1 MNELIQKII
10 DGEHTIQETD
20 FITYP
25 QLGDN
30 IDVMEIAVDEN
41 PNFIKYATIEY
52 KRNYLSNERI
62 DKSTI
67 DIYEYALKQGY
78 IPKGIDFEKNPT
90 LKRQPCVKEKVEK
103 EINDTIQKLQ
113 NANYVISEEEVLN
126 YSLIIENVLPDYKE
140 VFFSL
145 VLKQNHRFIKFFNV
159 YRYARDYTV
168 DERIISK
175 IIQDGY
181 IPLEEDFINN
191 KNLGRL
197 YNMMDKAI
205 EINPNYIKYILLMES
220 DTSKIGLNYFRNI
233 ELFEKALSQGFI
245 PQEIDLM
252 NNTFLTSSKLIMKKA
267 VDMNASYLKYTRV
280 YDDELIDLAMQKGYI
295 LTEEDIKNNSFLA
308 SSKLIMKKAIDMNTS
323 YLKYTRIY
331 DDELIDLAMQKGYI
345 LTEEDIKNNYKLLTS
360 NILMK
365 KAIDIDYR
373 YILICNKDFGTS
385 SEKISADTIKYAI
398 SKGYFPSK
406 DDVYTN
412 YKWRKN
418 NDIMMVLIEAN
429 PNLVELSY
437 DYETLFD
444 FAVANGYNPSFIG
457 IRDNKKLLESSKLG
471 SYLLKNDIMLYNN
484 GFLNE
489 YIKRDI
495 VKGITLE
502 FIDQIWD
509 FINNNIAYE
518 NMDYNEMFTIVKYV
532 YGENSYEERYNKLRE
547 QLNELIKNK
556 QFNIF
561 NEIINI
567 LLDNNNHNTKDKLN
581 LMNDIIDDFNTYYN
595 LCCSFVSSN
604 YTKKD
609 IYLLQYLLLSN
620 DIIKPNIESIEDL
633 KKYNEVV
640 YQNRKSEINDI
651 PFDWA
656 IGEYEPYFFH
666 DAIILM
672 LFNMSYDEYMKKV
685 HNGFS
690 SRDIDVLI
698 NSINNRDIQED
709 LNRYKIV
716 IKFIESII
724 NVKDGK
730 KLKNFAHRLNEAIYE
745 NSESVIDI
753 YNILRDIESI
763 KKYYY
768 DIEISE
774 KLLDISELEPTSEE
788 VLANEKEK
796 KRQPYIRENKKY
808 TCPNVEIHGRKLNNE
823 LVDYIEL
830 NGIDFT
836 FFVHVLNAYGTGGTL
851 EDFKRSRLIGK
862 TYICV
867 SPITDNY
874 YFGLAE
880 SHDAIDDFIE
890 EFDDI
895 DYDDEELLLDIS
907 IENADNVKLIFS
919 NISPEQLA
927 AMGDHDLCSGADDNS
942 LEITTERK
950 EKYAPIRKNVDSL
963 NKKGYC
969 EYVLYREDNK
979 GKVIYPTAI
988 LSTENEPSQS
998 EIMAAAYL
1006 QVPIIHINNK
1016 YLNKDKQNISD
1027 SQSTSQLEPQEML
1040 KHKLQEMKNILLK
1053 GFKNSEASVIS
1064 EGRKK

>member
-52 KRNYLSNERI
+52 KRDYLSNERI

-90 LKRQPCVKEKVEK
+90 LERQPCVKEKVEK

-126 YSLIIENVLPDYKE
+126 YSLIIKNVLPDYKE

-168 DERIISK
+168 DERIISN

-280 YDDELIDLAMQKGYI
+280 YDE
-295 LTEEDIKNNSFLA
+295 
-308 SSKLIMKKAIDMNTS
+308 
-323 YLKYTRIY
+323 
-331 DDELIDLAMQKGYI
+331 ELIDLAMQKGYI

-373 YILICNKDFGTS
+373 YILICNEDFGRGF
-385 SEKISADTIKYAI
+385 EKISADTIKYAI
-398 SKGYFPSK
+398 SKGYLPSK
-406 DDVYTN
+406 DDVDTN
-412 YKWRKN
+412 YNWGKN

-457 IRDNKKLLESSKLG
+457 IRDNKKLLESPKLG
-471 SYLLKNDIMLYNN
+471 SYLLENDIMLYNN

-489 YIKRDI
+489 YIKRDN

-518 NMDYNEMFTIVKYV
+518 NMDYNEMFTIIKYV

-672 LFNMSYDEYMKKV
+672 LFNMSYDEYMEKV

-698 NSINNRDIQED
+698 NSINNRDIKED

-768 DIEISE
+768 GIEISE

-788 VLANEKEK
+788 VLANEEEK

-874 YFGLAE
+874 YSGLAE
-880 SHDAIDDFIE
+880 GHDAINDFIE
-890 EFDDI
+890 ELDDI
-895 DYDDEELLLDIS
+895 DDEELLLDIS

-927 AMGDHDLCSGADDNS
+927 AMGNHDLCSGADDNS

>member
-20 FITYP
+20 FITYS

-52 KRNYLSNERI
+52 KRDYLSNERI

-90 LKRQPCVKEKVEK
+90 LERQPCVKEKVEK

-126 YSLIIENVLPDYKE
+126 YSLIIKNVLPDYKE

-168 DERIISK
+168 DERIISN

-280 YDDELIDLAMQKGYI
+280 YDE
-295 LTEEDIKNNSFLA
+295 
-308 SSKLIMKKAIDMNTS
+308 
-323 YLKYTRIY
+323 
-331 DDELIDLAMQKGYI
+331 ELIDLAMQKGYI

-373 YILICNKDFGTS
+373 YILICNEDFGRGF
-385 SEKISADTIKYAI
+385 EKISADTIKYAI
-398 SKGYFPSK
+398 SKGYLPSK
-406 DDVYTN
+406 DDVDTN
-412 YKWRKN
+412 YNWGKN

-457 IRDNKKLLESSKLG
+457 IRDNKKLLESPKLG
-471 SYLLKNDIMLYNN
+471 SYLLENDIMLYNN

-489 YIKRDI
+489 YIKRDN

-518 NMDYNEMFTIVKYV
+518 NMDYNEMFTIIKYV

-672 LFNMSYDEYMKKV
+672 LFNMSYDEYMAKV

-768 DIEISE
+768 GIEISE

-788 VLANEKEK
+788 VLANEEEK

-874 YFGLAE
+874 YSGLAE
-880 SHDAIDDFIE
+880 GHDAINDFIE
-890 EFDDI
+890 ELDDI
-895 DYDDEELLLDIS
+895 DDEELLLDIS

-927 AMGDHDLCSGADDNS
+927 AMGNHDLCSGADDNS

>member
-52 KRNYLSNERI
+52 KRDYLSNERI

-90 LKRQPCVKEKVEK
+90 LERQPCVKEKVEK

-126 YSLIIENVLPDYKE
+126 YSLIIKNVLPDYKE

-168 DERIISK
+168 DERIISN

-280 YDDELIDLAMQKGYI
+280 YDE
-295 LTEEDIKNNSFLA
+295 
-308 SSKLIMKKAIDMNTS
+308 
-323 YLKYTRIY
+323 
-331 DDELIDLAMQKGYI
+331 ELIDLAMQKGYI

-373 YILICNKDFGTS
+373 YILICNEDFGRGF
-385 SEKISADTIKYAI
+385 EKISADTIKYAI
-398 SKGYFPSK
+398 SKGYLPSK
-406 DDVYTN
+406 DDVDTN
-412 YKWRKN
+412 YNWGKN

-457 IRDNKKLLESSKLG
+457 IRDNKKLLESPKLG
-471 SYLLKNDIMLYNN
+471 SYLLENDIMLYNN

-489 YIKRDI
+489 YIKRDN

-518 NMDYNEMFTIVKYV
+518 NMDYNEMFTIIKYV

-672 LFNMSYDEYMKKV
+672 LFNMSYDEYMAKV

-768 DIEISE
+768 GIEISE

-788 VLANEKEK
+788 VLANEEEK

-874 YFGLAE
+874 YSGLAE
-880 SHDAIDDFIE
+880 GHDAINDFIE
-890 EFDDI
+890 ELDDI
-895 DYDDEELLLDIS
+895 DDEELLLDIS

-927 AMGDHDLCSGADDNS
+927 AMGNHDLCSGADDNS

>member
-1 MNELIQKII
+1 MYELIQKII
-10 DGEHTIQETD
+10 DGEHTIQEAD

-25 QLGDN
+25 KLGEN

-41 PNFIKYATIEY
+41 PDFIKYATIEY
-52 KRNYLSNERI
+52 KRSRFNNERI

-90 LKRQPCVKEKVEK
+90 LKRQTCVKEKVKK
-103 EINDTIQKLQ
+103 EINDIVQKLQ
-113 NANYVISEEEVLN
+113 NANYIISEEEVLN
-126 YSLIIENVLPDYKE
+126 YSLIIKNVLPDYKE
-140 VFFSL
+140 IFFNL
-145 VLKQNHRFIKFFNV
+145 VLKQNHRFIKFLDVSEFDRNKIV
-159 YRYARDYTV
+159 N
-168 DERIISK
+168 ERIISN

-191 KNLGRL
+191 KTLGYL
-197 YNMMDKAI
+197 YNMMAKAI
-205 EINPNYIKYILLMES
+205 EINPNFIKYILLEES
-220 DTSKIGLNYFRNI
+220 KTSEIGLNYFKNI

-245 PQEIDLM
+245 PQEKDLI
-252 NNTFLTSSKLIMKKA
+252 NN
-267 VDMNASYLKYTRV
+267 Y
-280 YDDELIDLAMQKGYI
+280 
-295 LTEEDIKNNSFLA
+295 FLA
-308 SSKLIMKKAIDMNTS
+308 NSKLIMKKAIDINAS

-331 DDELIDLAMQKGYI
+331 DDELINLAIQKGYV
-345 LTEEDIKNNYKLLTS
+345 LTEEDIKNNPKLLTS

-373 YILICNKDFGTS
+373 YLLVSNEGFGTNF
-385 SEKISADTIKYAI
+385 EKISADTIKYAI
-398 SKGYFPSK
+398 SKGYLPSK
-406 DDVYTN
+406 EDVDKN
-412 YKWRKN
+412 YNWRKN
-418 NDIMMVLIEAN
+418 NDIMKVLIEVN
-429 PNLVELSY
+429 PDFVELSY
-437 DYETLFD
+437 DYETLFY
-444 FAVANGYNPSFIG
+444 FAVANGYNPSFIR
-457 IRDNKKLLESSKLG
+457 IRDNEKLLESSYLCD
-471 SYLLKNDIMLYNN
+471 YLLKNDTMLSNN

-489 YIKRDI
+489 YIKRDA

-502 FIDQIWD
+502 FINKIWD

-518 NMDYNEMFTIVKYV
+518 NMNYNEMFTIIKYV
-532 YGENSYEERYNKLRE
+532 YGENSYDERYNELKE
-547 QLNELIKNK
+547 QLNELIKNQ
-556 QFNIF
+556 QFNVF
-561 NEIINI
+561 SKIINI
-567 LLDNNNHNTKDKLN
+567 LLDNNNHNAKDKLN
-581 LMNDIIDDFNTYYN
+581 LMNDIIGNFNTYYN

-609 IYLLQYLLLSN
+609 VYLLRYLLLSN
-620 DIIKPNIESIEDL
+620 DTIEQNIETIEDL
-633 KKYNEVV
+633 KKYNEVL
-640 YQNRKSEINDI
+640 YQNRKSEINNTS
-651 PFDWA
+651 PDWA
-656 IGEYEPYFFH
+656 TGEYEPYDFY
-666 DAIILM
+666 DSILLM
-672 LFNMSYDEYMKKV
+672 LFNMSYNEYKEKI

-690 SRDIDVLI
+690 SKDIDMLI
-698 NSINNRDIQED
+698 NSINNPDIQEN

-730 KLKNFAHRLNEAIYE
+730 KLKIFAHRLNEAIYE
-745 NSESVIDI
+745 NSESIIDI

-768 DIEISE
+768 GIEMSE
-774 KLLDISELEPTSEE
+774 KLLDISKLESSSEE
-788 VLANEKEK
+788 VLANEEEK
-796 KRQPYIRENKKY
+796 KRQLYIRENKKY
-808 TCPNVEIHGRKLNNE
+808 TCPNVEIHGRE
-823 LVDYIEL
+823 LDNKSVDYIEL

-874 YFGLAE
+874 YSGLAE
-880 SHDAIDDFIE
+880 SHDAKDDFIE
-890 EFDDI
+890 EFGYI
-895 DYDDEELLLDIS
+895 DEDDEELLLDIS
-907 IENADNVKLIFS
+907 IKNADNVKLVFS
-919 NISPEQLA
+919 DISPEQLV
-927 AMGDHDLCSGADDNS
+927 AMGNRDLWSEAGDNE
-942 LEITTERK
+942 LEITTERQ
-950 EKYAPIRKNVDSL
+950 ERYAPIRKNVDSL

-988 LSTENEPSQS
+988 LSTENEPTQS
-998 EIMAAAYL
+998 EIIAAAYL

-1027 SQSTSQLEPQEML
+1027 SQSTPQLESQETL
-1040 KHKLQEMKNILLK
+1040 KHQLQEMKNILLK